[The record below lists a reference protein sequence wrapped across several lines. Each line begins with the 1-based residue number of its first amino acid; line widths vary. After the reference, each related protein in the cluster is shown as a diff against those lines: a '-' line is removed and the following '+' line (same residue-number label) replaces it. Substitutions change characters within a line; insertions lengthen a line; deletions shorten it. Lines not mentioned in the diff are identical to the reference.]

1 MVLGAKVLLFSE
13 KSENWCYIVMTL
25 RKLLELQQ
33 LCKQQSEDVP
43 ERILACLLSLWT
55 GVLCGWVDYSMPRAA
70 LAFLS
75 SGSSLMS
82 IS

>member
-1 MVLGAKVLLFSE
+1 
-13 KSENWCYIVMTL
+13 MTL

-70 LAFLS
+70 LFPMISHTMSVKKSMLS
-75 SGSSLMS
+75 MGLLQTLTVLYPKLTM
-82 IS
+82 